1 MKQNDFYEVDGCT
14 DFIPVKLIKEHK
26 HIMNALELEVT
37 ESGFRTF
44 APRIY
49 KFPKVDEPQKP
60 VIPKFVL
67 DWVDNSREYSFDFD
81 EWLDYENQPSK
92 VYDWLNPENKR
103 QAELNT
109 LALVTLIVNGP
120 NAVEIKQEKLYTV
133 KVLDSTLFKMTSDNH
148 VRYKLIGENAIP
160 SESKI
165 GNYTFEVN
173 LTEKEIKE
181 ADERLWQFAEEVEDE

>member
-1 MKQNDFYEVDGCT
+1 MNKQEAIKKINYIDSMNIKDKTSCQQVDM
-14 DFIPVKLIKEHK
+14 VIKNQVLD
-26 HIMNALELEVT
+26 I
-37 ESGFRTF
+37 
-44 APRIY
+44 IDQI
-49 KFPKVDEPQKP
+49 DEPQKP
-60 VIPKFVL
+60 VVPKFVA
-67 DWVDNSREYSFDFD
+67 DWVDNSREYSFDFG
-81 EWLDYENQPSK
+81 EWFDYENQPSK

-148 VRYKLIGENAIP
+148 VRYKLVGENAIP
-160 SESKI
+160 LESKI

-181 ADERLWQFAEEVEDE
+181 ADERLWKFAEEVEE

>member
-1 MKQNDFYEVDGCT
+1 MNKQEAIEKINYIDSMNIKDKTSCQQVDM
-14 DFIPVKLIKEHK
+14 VIKNQVLD
-26 HIMNALELEVT
+26 I
-37 ESGFRTF
+37 
-44 APRIY
+44 IDQI
-49 KFPKVDEPQKP
+49 DEPEKP
-60 VIPKFVL
+60 VVPQFVA
-67 DWVDNSREYSFDFD
+67 DWVDNSREYSFDFG
-81 EWLDYENQPSK
+81 EWFDYENQPSK

-120 NAVEIKQEKLYTV
+120 NAVEIEQEKLYTV

-160 SESKI
+160 LESKI

-181 ADERLWQFAEEVEDE
+181 ADERLWQWAKEVGK

>member
-14 DFIPVKLIKEHK
+14 DFIPVKLVKEHK
-26 HIMNALELEVT
+26 HIMNTLELEVA

-44 APRIY
+44 APNIY
-49 KFPKVDEPQKP
+49 KFPKVNEPQKP

-92 VYDWLNPENKR
+92 VCDWLNPENKR

-181 ADERLWQFAEEVEDE
+181 ADERLWQFAEEVE

>member
-1 MKQNDFYEVDGCT
+1 MNKQEAIEKIKNIETLNIKDRMDDKGVDMVIKNQVLT
-14 DFIPVKLIKEHK
+14 LISQ
-26 HIMNALELEVT
+26 I
-37 ESGFRTF
+37 
-44 APRIY
+44 
-49 KFPKVDEPQKP
+49 DEPQKL
-60 VIPKFVL
+60 VVPKFVL

-81 EWLDYENQPSK
+81 EWLDYGNQPSK
-92 VYDWLNPENKR
+92 VYYWLNPENKR

-120 NAVEIKQEKLYTV
+120 NAVEIEQEKLYTV

-160 SESKI
+160 LESKI

-181 ADERLWQFAEEVEDE
+181 ADERLWQFAEKVEE